1 MRKDKEKVLDE
12 QWDDERVASFLQPR
26 PGDPDNSDYA
36 ILLRAYQSMREADF
50 ERFVPLFVAAGRD
63 IHAPGP
69 DGRPLIKLLAEHRY
83 GAGYA
88 QILETTSAA

>member
-1 MRKDKEKVLDE
+1 M
-12 QWDDERVASFLQPR
+12 ASFLQPR

-50 ERFVPLFVAAGRD
+50 ERFVPLFIAAGRD
-63 IHAPGP
+63 INAAGP
-69 DGRPLIKLLAEHRY
+69 DGRPLVKLLAEHRY

-88 QILETTSAA
+88 QILETASAA